1 MNMETV
7 RILGVDTS
15 LRSSG
20 VAVIEV
26 RGQQVRALAYGRIH
40 NKPAMAHSA
49 CLAEIQRQVDSLI
62 TEFEPDEAAI
72 EGAFFAKNAKTAM
85 ILGQAR
91 GAVLACCSLR
101 TLPVYEYS
109 PRSVKQAVVG
119 VGAARKEQVAKM
131 IVRLLGLKE
140 PPQEDAADALAIAL
154 THAHQRGL
162 PEALRS
168 KPV

>member
-1 MNMETV
+1 MESI

-26 RGQQVRALAYGRIH
+26 KGQQMRALAYGRIH
-40 NKPAMAHSA
+40 NKPAVAHSA
-49 CLAEIQRQVDSLI
+49 CLAEIHRQVDSLI
-62 TEFEPDEAAI
+62 SEFEPDEASI
-72 EGAFFAKNAKTAM
+72 EGAFFYKNAKTAM

-101 TLPVYEYS
+101 TLPIFEYS
-109 PRSVKQAVVG
+109 PKTVKRAVVG
-119 VGAARKEQVAKM
+119 VGSAQKDQVAKM
-131 IVRLLGLKE
+131 VMRLLGLSE
-140 PPQEDAADALAIAL
+140 QPQEDAADALAIAIC
-154 THAHQRGL
+154 HAHQRGV

-168 KPV
+168 KAV

>member
-1 MNMETV
+1 MNTV

-26 RGQQVRALAYGRIH
+26 SGQQMRALAYGRIQ
-40 NKPAMAHSA
+40 NKAALSHSG
-49 CLAEIQRQVDSLI
+49 CLAAIYRAIDQLI

-72 EGAFFAKNAKTAM
+72 EGAFFAKNAGTAM

-91 GAVLACCSLR
+91 GAVLTACALR

-109 PRSVKQAVVG
+109 PRSIKQAAA
-119 VGAARKEQVAKM
+119 GAGSATKDQVAKM
-131 IVRLLGLKE
+131 VTRLLGLTDV
-140 PPQEDAADALAIAL
+140 PQEDAADALAAAIC
-154 THAHQRGL
+154 HAHQRGL

>member
-1 MNMETV
+1 METV

-26 RGQQVRALAYGRIH
+26 SGQKSRALVHGRIQ
-40 NKPAMAHSA
+40 NRPACPHTA
-49 CLAEIQRQVDSLI
+49 CLAEIHRQIDQLI
-62 TEFEPDEAAI
+62 TEFKPDEAVI

-91 GAVLACCSLR
+91 GAVLAVCALR
-101 TLPVYEYS
+101 GVPVYEYS
-109 PRSVKQAVVG
+109 PRSIKLAT
-119 VGAARKEQVAKM
+119 VGAGAASKEQVGKM
-131 IVRLLGLKE
+131 VMRLLGLAE
-140 PPQEDAADALAIAL
+140 PPQPDAADALAAAIC
-154 THAHQRGL
+154 HAHQRTL

-168 KPV
+168 RPV